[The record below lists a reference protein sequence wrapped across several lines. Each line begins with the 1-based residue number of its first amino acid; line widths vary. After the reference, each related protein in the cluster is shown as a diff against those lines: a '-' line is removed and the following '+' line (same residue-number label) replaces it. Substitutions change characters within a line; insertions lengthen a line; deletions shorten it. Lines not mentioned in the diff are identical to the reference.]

1 MPLTPQD
8 QAAIQACLKAS
19 EPCLLHEGTELT
31 PLAPLDLLIAG
42 HKEAAPLAAT
52 RIEGSER
59 GRIRLLAPPQHG
71 PISRDCSHLYP
82 LSSDRLGRI
91 SGDCTTMATNRAFL
105 LDDPLLPTGYR
116 P

>member
-1 MPLTPQD
+1 MAISPQNR
-8 QAAIQACLKAS
+8 AVIQAWPKAS
-19 EPCLLHEGTELT
+19 EPCLLHKGIELT
-31 PLAPLDLLIAG
+31 TLAPLDILRAG
-42 HKEAAPLAAT
+42 HQAASPLTAT
-52 RIEGSER
+52 PIEGSER
-59 GRIRLLAPPQHG
+59 GKLRLLASPQHG